1 VEGVEGVIVLDTHAL
16 VWLLESKSLLGR
28 RAAALANRAL
38 AADQLWTSAVVFW
51 ELSLLVQRNRVRLDM
66 SPDEFRVKVI
76 DLGIQE
82 AALSGDIAIAA
93 ARLGA
98 SVKDP
103 ADCFIA
109 ATALA
114 RHGKVMTADARLLE
128 TGVVEVIDA
137 RR

>member
-1 VEGVEGVIVLDTHAL
+1 MIVLDTHAL
-16 VWLLESKSLLGR
+16 IWILQGGPTLGR

-38 AADQLWTSAVVFW
+38 AADHLWTSAVVFW
-51 ELSLLVQRNRVRLDM
+51 ELSLLVQRNRLRLDV
-66 SPDEFRVKVI
+66 SPDEFRVRVL
-76 DLGIQE
+76 DCGIQE

-114 RHGKVMTADARLLE
+114 QHGKVMTADARLLA

>member
-1 VEGVEGVIVLDTHAL
+1 MGGAEGVIVLDTHVL
-16 VWLLESKSLLGR
+16 VWMLEDKSTLGR

-51 ELSLLVQRNRVRLDM
+51 ELSLLVERNRVRLDV
-66 SPDEFRVKVI
+66 SPHEFRVKVL

-93 ARLGA
+93 ARLGTA
-98 SVKDP
+98 VKDP

-114 RHGKVMTADARLLE
+114 QHGKVMTADARLLE

>member
-1 VEGVEGVIVLDTHAL
+1 MIVLDTHAL
-16 VWLLESKSLLGR
+16 VWMLEGVPTLGR

-38 AADQLWTSAVVFW
+38 AADGLWTSAVVFW
-51 ELSLLVQRNRVRLDM
+51 ELSLLIDRNRVRLDV
-66 SPDEFRVKVI
+66 SCDEFRVKVLS
-76 DLGIQE
+76 LGIQE

-93 ARLGA
+93 AHLGT

-114 RHGKVMTADARLLE
+114 HRGKVMTADARLLGA
-128 TGVVEVIDA
+128 GVVEVIDA